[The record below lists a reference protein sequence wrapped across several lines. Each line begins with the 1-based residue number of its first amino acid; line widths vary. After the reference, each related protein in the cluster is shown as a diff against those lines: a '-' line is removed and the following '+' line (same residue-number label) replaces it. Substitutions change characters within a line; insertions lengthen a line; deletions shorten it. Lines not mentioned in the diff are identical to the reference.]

1 MKRIV
6 IGILALA
13 TLPVFGC
20 KKLKSLANI
29 NIDIPYSTQVTMPV
43 VYEEGVPIPFGGY
56 KATIGP
62 IGITTNSRQY
72 MAEYNTDADN
82 IVSVQLSKLML
93 KILSPSTESIDFL
106 DTVRVYISAQGQP
119 EVLAAYSLGRVGG
132 DSLALTCSQQSLKPY
147 FLADVMN
154 IKLVGHFNRV
164 PAPGTTVE
172 INSVFYMVAN
182 PLY

>member
-6 IGILALA
+6 IWILAMA
-13 TLPVFGC
+13 VIPIYGC
-20 KKLKSLANI
+20 KKIKSLANI
-29 NIDIPYSTQVTMPV
+29 GVDIPYSTQVMIPAI
-43 VYEEGVPIPFGGY
+43 YDEGVPIPFGGY

-62 IGITTNSRQY
+62 IAITTNSAQY
-72 MAEYNTDADN
+72 MAQYNTDADN
-82 IVSVQLSKLML
+82 IVSVQLSKLTL
-93 KILSPSTESIDFL
+93 KILSPTTESVDFL

-132 DSLALTCSQQSLKPY
+132 DSLALTCSPQSLKPY
-147 FLADVMN
+147 FLAEVMN

-164 PAPGTTVE
+164 PAPGTTLQ
-172 INSVFYMVAN
+172 INSVFRMVAN